1 MVGAGPVGLVLAL
14 LAARQWPQAGQISL
28 FDARAEDAPL
38 EHDKRTLAL
47 SLGSVQTLQR
57 LAVWPESGVLAG
69 AAEIQRI
76 HVSQTPPSA
85 WAGVGSAR
93 EEPAVRLS
101 AGDIAAPLLG
111 AVLGYG
117 RLLAPLQAAWLA
129 AVRSQ
134 PAGVQRLQARF
145 GSAVTGHKALD
156 DGRIELDSGIAET
169 FDLVILAE
177 GGLFSEQAGRTI
189 HSDYGQTAWVGSAV
203 LEGGPSGVASTAFE
217 RFTRQGPLALLP
229 LPHDSG
235 LTAGQ
240 RRCAIVW
247 CVDRADDPV
256 APLTEAQR
264 LAVLATLLPD
274 EAGRVVA
281 LSPLKD
287 FALGLNAQSL
297 PRPWQRDAGRVVRIG
312 NAAQTLHPVAG
323 QGLNLGLRDAETLAH
338 ALREAP
344 DLDAALARIAWARA
358 PDRAGLIAG
367 TDFLARAFT
376 WQAPGAAALRGL
388 GLAALDALPGL
399 KAALARGM
407 MFGWR

>member
-1 MVGAGPVGLVLAL
+1 MNNAQSWRVAVVGAGPVGLVLAL

-134 PAGVQRLQARF
+134 PQGVQRLQARF
-145 GSAVTGHKALD
+145 GSSV
-156 DGRIELDSGIAET
+156 
-169 FDLVILAE
+169 
-177 GGLFSEQAGRTI
+177 
-189 HSDYGQTAWVGSAV
+189 
-203 LEGGPSGVASTAFE
+203 
-217 RFTRQGPLALLP
+217 
-229 LPHDSG
+229 
-235 LTAGQ
+235 
-240 RRCAIVW
+240 
-247 CVDRADDPV
+247 
-256 APLTEAQR
+256 
-264 LAVLATLLPD
+264 
-274 EAGRVVA
+274 
-281 LSPLKD
+281 
-287 FALGLNAQSL
+287 
-297 PRPWQRDAGRVVRIG
+297 
-312 NAAQTLHPVAG
+312 
-323 QGLNLGLRDAETLAH
+323 
-338 ALREAP
+338 
-344 DLDAALARIAWARA
+344 
-358 PDRAGLIAG
+358 
-367 TDFLARAFT
+367 
-376 WQAPGAAALRGL
+376 
-388 GLAALDALPGL
+388 
-399 KAALARGM
+399 
-407 MFGWR
+407 